1 MNKTITGLVLGAM
14 LAVLPPA
21 RAHTDE
27 YFELVEAPH
36 GGQLRMVGP
45 YHLELVARDR
55 EITLYVTDHADNKIT
70 TDGGLGKATIESG
83 QTRTQIGLHPVGD
96 NMLKG
101 SGVFS
106 VTPDTAIIVFI
117 RLPEQ
122 DAYALRFMPL
132 KPKKTPAEK
141 TRDGTPQTEDKDT
154 YHHHHFPPR
163 H

>member
-1 MNKTITGLVLGAM
+1 
-14 LAVLPPA
+14 
-21 RAHTDE
+21 
-27 YFELVEAPH
+27 
-36 GGQLRMVGP
+36 MVGP

-70 TDGGLGKATIESG
+70 TDGGLGKATIETG

-101 SGVFS
+101 VGAFS
-106 VTPDTAIIVFI
+106 LTPDTVIIVFI
-117 RLPEQ
+117 RLLDQE
-122 DAYALRFMPL
+122 AHSVRFIPL

-141 TRDGTPQTEDKDT
+141 TRDSTTQTEDRDT
-154 YHHHHFPPR
+154 QHHHHHPPR